1 MRGSG
6 EAAWAPPGMIRA
18 SRWRGAPP
26 RRATL
31 GWARR
36 CDRDGPRQIRA
47 PRVQVHHGLH
57 AGASHCELGPAHER
71 SGCDEGSAPRRAADA
86 PAAIAV
92 SSRTI
97 SLPFHA
103 EWRRGQGD
111 ILCNGRGAAWR
122 RGGQVGGVSSVG
134 WSVTRRVAWAWAY
147 LRRVHRRLARA
158 GLPPSGLCLF
168 IAAVWGDCNES
179 GFGERG
185 CVEVASVRR
194 RWECVFARRC
204 ASCRG
209 RASPSVRVTASC
221 GGRERRRVRL
231 WWGAAPAL
239 VHFLRVAWCAMVWG
253 VEASE

>member
-1 MRGSG
+1 MRR
-6 EAAWAPPGMIRA
+6 M
-18 SRWRGAPP
+18 
-26 RRATL
+26 TL
-31 GWARR
+31 W
-36 CDRDGPRQIRA
+36 
-47 PRVQVHHGLH
+47 L
-57 AGASHCELGPAHER
+57 
-71 SGCDEGSAPRRAADA
+71 
-86 PAAIAV
+86 
-92 SSRTI
+92 
-97 SLPFHA
+97 
-103 EWRRGQGD
+103 W
-111 ILCNGRGAAWR
+111 
-122 RGGQVGGVSSVG
+122 
-134 WSVTRRVAWAWAY
+134 
-147 LRRVHRRLARA
+147 RRVHRRLARA

-168 IAAVWGDCNES
+168 IAAVWGDCTES

-253 VEASE
+253 WKRRNRRECCVGGFAFSMGGPVCVCCGSCVHVRPLQAQPRVHVCMGHVVMMASVGASFGLDLQGRASVFGQKRGEQCWRPVGGERDSSSRRSAPRQLHVSRGFGD